1 MEEAG
6 WNATHP
12 LFVFSFPW
20 MLDSDVVLTHCV
32 GGKLAPSLF
41 FFFLLFYLYFG
52 LTFFPSVY
60 LCAPACYRTCVW
72 RHLKVWTG
80 YRTLVGW
87 PPSIYRVAR
96 LTSVCTLFFFP
107 RYARITTSPPFA
119 GARLG
124 ISTQIYSPSL
134 GGGHY
139 MYKSIED
146 DTPLCE
152 PQKERKKEFSNKPQM
167 KMSLCVHTPTGLPP
181 PFIGCEKVLPRSHD
195 SAFFP
200 FHSLKKFLGRDWPID
215 YWLYTLYNRNRLKLN
230 TSLNLKM
237 WLI

>member
-41 FFFLLFYLYFG
+41 FFFLLFYLYFE

-96 LTSVCTLFFFP
+96 LTSVRTLFFP

-152 PQKERKKEFSNKPQM
+152 PQKERKKSLATNPKWRWAYVYTPLPGCHRHSLDVKRSSPDPTTLNFS
-167 KMSLCVHTPTGLPP
+167 
-181 PFIGCEKVLPRSHD
+181 PFIHWKN
-195 SAFFP
+195 F
-200 FHSLKKFLGRDWPID
+200 
-215 YWLYTLYNRNRLKLN
+215 
-230 TSLNLKM
+230 
-237 WLI
+237 